1 MASVNLGSIKFNWK
15 GAYNSSTAYV
25 VDDVVSLSGSSY
37 ICIQNN
43 SGQTPTN
50 TSFWNIMAQA
60 GAEGGA
66 ISSMSDTVISSSLSD
81 GSILQYDNS
90 ASKWKDTTVFGGTF
104 ASPSLDGGTF

>member
-1 MASVNLGSIKFNWK
+1 
-15 GAYNSSTAYV
+15 
-25 VDDVVSLSGSSY
+25 
-37 ICIQNN
+37 
-43 SGQTPTN
+43 
-50 TSFWNIMAQA
+50 MAQA